1 MLALNEPFSLMKRY
15 TTGFSYWTKQ
25 QKRGVLGLLCCCIL
39 LQIAYLMIDISSPPA
54 AFSQEN
60 LIAFQQRIDSLK
72 AQEKATQYT
81 VNPFNPNFI
90 SDYKAYILGISAE
103 QLSRLQSFRETGKYV
118 NSAKEFQEV
127 TGVSDS
133 LLATIEPLFKFPD
146 WVTQKKTGYPSSYD
160 KKPTAKIIK
169 KDLNTATAED
179 LLPIRGIGEKLS
191 ERILKYR
198 ERLGGFSSKKQ
209 LGEIY
214 GLSEEVIS
222 EIWRYF
228 DLLSPA
234 HVTKIELNQASKKEL
249 SKIPYL
255 SYREVEALLIFR
267 SERGNLSSLNDLQ
280 AINFSAEKI
289 EQLSWYLKVEK

>member
-39 LQIAYLMIDISSPPA
+39 LQIAYLTIDIPSPPA

-72 AQEKATQYT
+72 AQEKANQYT
-81 VNPFNPNFI
+81 ISPFNPNFI

-118 NSAKEFQEV
+118 NSAKEFQKV

-133 LLATIEPLFKFPD
+133 LLATITPLFKFPD
-146 WVTQKKTGYPSSYD
+146 WVTKKKTGYPNSYD
-160 KKPTAKIIK
+160 NKPTAKIIK

-198 ERLGGFSSKKQ
+198 ERLGGFSHKKQ

-234 HVTKIELNQASKKEL
+234 QVTKIELNQASKKEL

-255 SYREVEALLIFR
+255 SYKEVEALLIFR

>member
-39 LQIAYLMIDISSPPA
+39 LQIAYFMIDIPSPPA

-72 AQEKATQYT
+72 EQEKANQYT
-81 VNPFNPNFI
+81 ISPFNPNFI

-103 QLSRLQSFRETGKYV
+103 QLSRLQSFKETGKYV

-160 KKPTAKIIK
+160 NKPTAKIIK
-169 KDLNTATAED
+169 KDLNTATTED

-198 ERLGGFSSKKQ
+198 ERLGGFSHKKQ
-209 LGEIY
+209 LSEIY
-214 GLSEEVIS
+214 GLSDEVVT
-222 EIWRYF
+222 EVWKHF
-228 DLLSPA
+228 DLLSPT
-234 HVTKIELNQASKKEL
+234 HITKIDVNLASKKEL
-249 SKIPYL
+249 SKVPYL
-255 SYREVEALLIFR
+255 SYKEVETLLIFR
-267 SERGNLSSLNDLQ
+267 SEQGNIQSLNELQ
-280 AINFSAEKI
+280 AIGFSAEKI
-289 EQLSWYLKVEK
+289 EQLGWYLKIEK

>member
-39 LQIAYLMIDISSPPA
+39 LQIAYFMIDIPSPPA

-72 AQEKATQYT
+72 EQEKANQYT
-81 VNPFNPNFI
+81 ISPFNPNFI

-103 QLSRLQSFRETGKYV
+103 QLSRLQSFKETGKYV

-160 KKPTAKIIK
+160 NKPTAKIIK
-169 KDLNTATAED
+169 KDLNTATVED

-198 ERLGGFSSKKQ
+198 ERLGGF
-209 LGEIY
+209 L
-214 GLSEEVIS
+214 
-222 EIWRYF
+222 
-228 DLLSPA
+228 P
-234 HVTKIELNQASKKEL
+234 KIEFKMQNYKK
-249 SKIPYL
+249 
-255 SYREVEALLIFR
+255 
-267 SERGNLSSLNDLQ
+267 
-280 AINFSAEKI
+280 
-289 EQLSWYLKVEK
+289 